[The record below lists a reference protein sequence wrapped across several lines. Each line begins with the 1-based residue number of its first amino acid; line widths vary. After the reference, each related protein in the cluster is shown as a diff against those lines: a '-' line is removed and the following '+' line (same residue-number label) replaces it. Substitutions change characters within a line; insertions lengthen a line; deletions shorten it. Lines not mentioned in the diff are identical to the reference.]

1 MRTMR
6 ETITSGKKISFSRI
20 SDLFLSREREM
31 EFTSRILN
39 ISPGN
44 PRLLRMIP
52 GTPISFFILQGDS
65 MQPAYQDG
73 DLIVAEP
80 ARDVKI
86 GEVIVFQ
93 EPCHNKII
101 IHRVIHQDSL
111 GYITHGDANS
121 GPDLYPVPYDATQGK
136 VWIRIPKIG
145 HVIQFIQRWR

>member
-86 GEVIVFQ
+86 GDVIVFQ
-93 EPCHNKII
+93 ERRRKNII
-101 IHRVIHQDSL
+101 IHRVIHKDYM
-111 GYITHGDANS
+111 GYLTKGDANS
-121 GPDLYPVPYDATQGK
+121 VHDSDPVLHDTALGK

-145 HVIQFIQRWR
+145 HLIRLIQKQQ

>member
-6 ETITSGKKISFSRI
+6 ETITSGKKMSFLRI
-20 SDLFLSREREM
+20 SGIFLSKEREM
-31 EFTSRILN
+31 EFRSRILN

-44 PRLLRMIP
+44 TRLLRMIP

-86 GEVIVFQ
+86 GDVIVFQ
-93 EPCHNKII
+93 EPCYNNII
-101 IHRVIHQDSL
+101 IHRVIHQDYM
-111 GYITHGDANS
+111 GYLTKGDANS
-121 GPDLYPVPYDATQGK
+121 VHDSDPVLHDATQGK

-145 HVIQFIQRWR
+145 RVIKFIQRW